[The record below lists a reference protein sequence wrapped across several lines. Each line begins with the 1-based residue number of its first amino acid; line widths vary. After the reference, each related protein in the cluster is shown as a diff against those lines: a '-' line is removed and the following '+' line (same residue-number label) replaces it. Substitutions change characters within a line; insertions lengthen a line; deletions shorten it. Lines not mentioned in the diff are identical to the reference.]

1 MKTISVILEANKTEV
16 ILTPRNGLEDD
27 QKYEYRV
34 TAINAI
40 GNVTSHQ
47 DGIALCQFACLIVY
61 VLMKYLS
68 YSHI

>member
-1 MKTISVILEANKTEV
+1 MKTISVILGANETEV
-16 ILTPRNGLEDD
+16 ILTPRNGLEAD

-47 DGIALCQFACLIVY
+47 DGIVLC
-61 VLMKYLS
+61 
-68 YSHI
+68 